1 MKIEFL
7 GAAREVT
14 GSCTLLTFNNKKILV
29 DCGMEQGVD
38 TYENTPLPVA
48 AGEIDFV
55 LLTHA
60 HIDHSGKLPNLVAS
74 GFSGPIY
81 ATSATVKLCSIMLL
95 DSAHIQEQEAL
106 WRNKKA
112 KRSGAPEYIP
122 LYTTEDVTKTIP
134 LFEKCDYEKEYQIF
148 SDFKFRFIDAGHLLG
163 SASIEIT
170 FFENGEE
177 HILLFSGD
185 VGNVDRPLIKDPTFP
200 EKADYVVIEST
211 YGNRLHERREDYTEQ
226 LVKAIDDTIERGGNL
241 VIPSFA
247 VGRTQ
252 ELLYLL
258 HHIKKAGIVK
268 HNDFPVFVDSPL
280 CVEATTIYSAESE
293 LMDYYDE
300 ETLRLI
306 NSGEDILNFPGLNF
320 SRTSDESMAINADK
334 RPKVIISASGMC
346 EAGRIRHHL
355 KHNLWREDSTILF
368 VGYQAVGTLGR
379 AIIEG
384 ANEVK
389 IFGER
394 IQVRAKILT
403 MKGISGHADQKILL
417 QWLKNIKTPPKTVF
431 VNHGE
436 EASAEEFANVI
447 FDEIGTQAVV
457 PYNGGTYDLLTD
469 KCLAK
474 GNTIKIEKKTY
485 TKPSSAYE
493 RLLLA
498 GKRLMSIIEKNKQ
511 GANKDLAKLTDKI
524 NELCNKWDR

>member
-258 HHIKKAGIVK
+258 HHIYF
-268 HNDFPVFVDSPL
+268 HNHV
-280 CVEATTIYSAESE
+280 
-293 LMDYYDE
+293 
-300 ETLRLI
+300 LI
-306 NSGEDILNFPGLNF
+306 
-320 SRTSDESMAINADK
+320 
-334 RPKVIISASGMC
+334 
-346 EAGRIRHHL
+346 
-355 KHNLWREDSTILF
+355 
-368 VGYQAVGTLGR
+368 
-379 AIIEG
+379 
-384 ANEVK
+384 
-389 IFGER
+389 
-394 IQVRAKILT
+394 
-403 MKGISGHADQKILL
+403 
-417 QWLKNIKTPPKTVF
+417 
-431 VNHGE
+431 
-436 EASAEEFANVI
+436 
-447 FDEIGTQAVV
+447 
-457 PYNGGTYDLLTD
+457 
-469 KCLAK
+469 
-474 GNTIKIEKKTY
+474 
-485 TKPSSAYE
+485 
-493 RLLLA
+493 RLLVFY
-498 GKRLMSIIEKNKQ
+498 NH
-511 GANKDLAKLTDKI
+511 
-524 NELCNKWDR
+524 